1 MNTISPNNSTPD
13 MAAATQTVSD
23 NKAVDQGATF
33 LTDRTANNVRQA
45 GVQNQ
50 PAFAQ
55 SNTRQTQSSTPQAQ
69 NSTQQSNTQQSNT
82 QQSNTQQNNAEQ
94 PLERDQ
100 LEKMAQQLQEFMGE
114 MNRSL
119 QFQVDEDSGRDVI
132 KVLDKDTGDIIKQY
146 PSEEVLNLVSKLSE
160 TAGLLI
166 DHTV

>member
-1 MNTISPNNSTPD
+1 MNTINSNAEVTLPTPLAGED
-13 MAAATQTVSD
+13 KVVGQAASSLTER
-23 NKAVDQGATF
+23 AVD
-33 LTDRTANNVRQA
+33 DVKQA
-45 GVQNQ
+45 DTQNQ
-50 PAFAQ
+50 Q
-55 SNTRQTQSSTPQAQ
+55 RL
-69 NSTQQSNTQQSNT
+69 
-82 QQSNTQQNNAEQ
+82 QQNQYEKNNQEVTTQ
-94 PLERDQ
+94 PLEREQ
-100 LEKMAQQLQEFMGE
+100 LEQMAQQLQDFMGE